1 MNSSKFSLSLLKP
14 ILLSAALA
22 GAAGLAHADITVD
35 VLGDDEV
42 IFEGLFQADANYFS
56 NDFSG
61 RNGAVL
67 TPAQRISNTFIDDTG
82 MRRAELNFRGKD
94 PLNDW
99 AVGYEAR
106 ANRWLDVFYRRK
118 FGGFTTVRL
127 GQYKQPNSL
136 EELTSTKHND
146 FIAKSLTTSAFAIAR
161 RLGTE
166 FATGGVDWTATA
178 SLFTRELSNNGQKAS
193 GYGVRATYTPLRVM
207 SEMNA
212 TQAEQLL
219 HLGISAIGYDPS
231 KNNIRLN
238 VRPEADLANIRLI
251 DSANLTDATD
261 ALQIGAEV
269 AYFHGPLKINAEYA
283 NARYQRSAHP
293 DFNPDSWYISGVYN
307 LSGERFSYANGVYSV
322 PLPEHESGMWQ
333 LGARYSRLNATDG
346 GVVGGEQSN
355 FTVGVNWYW
364 RLNYKL
370 MLNYNVTK
378 SERGSIQN
386 DPNVV
391 ELRAQVML

>member
-1 MNSSKFSLSLLKP
+1 MNRSKFSLSSLKP
-14 ILLSAALA
+14 WLLSVVIASVT
-22 GAAGLAHADITVD
+22 GLAHADITVD

-61 RNGAVL
+61 RNGAIL

-94 PLNDW
+94 ALNDW
-99 AVGYEAR
+99 AVAYEAR

-118 FGGFTTVRL
+118 LGGFTSVRL
-127 GQYKQPNSL
+127 GQYKQPNSM

-146 FIAKSLTTSAFAIAR
+146 FVAKSLTTSAFAIAR

-166 FATGGVDWTATA
+166 FATGGLDWTATA
-178 SLFTRELSNNGQKAS
+178 SVFSRELSNNGQKAS
-193 GYGVRATYTPLRVM
+193 GYGVRATYAPLRVM
-207 SEMNA
+207 SETVNN
-212 TQAEQLL
+212 QAEQVL
-219 HLGISAIGYDPS
+219 HLGISAVGYDPS
-231 KNNIRLN
+231 KNTVRLN

-251 DSANLTDATD
+251 DSANLTDADD

-269 AYFHGPLKINAEYA
+269 AYFHGPLKINAEYV

-293 DFNPDSWYISGVYN
+293 EFNPDSWYVSGVYN
-307 LSGERFSYANGVYSV
+307 LSGERFGYAGGIYTV

-333 LGARYSRLNATDG
+333 LAARYSKLNANDG

-355 FTVGVNWYW
+355 LTLGVNWYW
-364 RLNYKL
+364 RLNYKF
-370 MLNYNVTK
+370 MVNYNITK

-391 ELRAQVML
+391 ELRAQIML